1 MAFVLFFVVF
11 SPFSF
16 SFVARD
22 LSQDGSVGRE
32 CRCGVSEVLYYY
44 YYYLEELVFAVF
56 FLVFVPLTYL
66 TLVHITFLLLLLLFF
81 TLS

>member
-1 MAFVLFFVVF
+1 MWSV
-11 SPFSF
+11 
-16 SFVARD
+16 
-22 LSQDGSVGRE
+22 GSVK
-32 CRCGVSEVLYYY
+32 LYY

-66 TLVHITFLLLLLLFF
+66 TLVHITFLFLLLFF